1 MPLYAAGGLTT
12 VTASGAATLGIKAGA
27 ADIKVFEIAC
37 VLNAATA
44 TVAGLYRTTAV
55 GTNSATVTPTNEE
68 IATAAAALT
77 RCETAWSVQPT
88 LATVPVRT
96 AGAPAAIG
104 NFWVWQFL
112 EGLYIAAN
120 TSVIVRLEQLGSAL
134 RWHVSIRE

>member
-44 TVAGLYRTTAV
+44 TVAGLYRSTAA
-55 GTNSATVTPTNEE
+55 GTNSTTVTPTNEE
-68 IATAAAALT
+68 TATASAALT

-88 LATVPVRT
+88 LAAVPVRT
-96 AGAPAAIG
+96 AGAPAAVG
-104 NFWVWQFL
+104 NFWVWQFM
-112 EGLYIAAN
+112 EGLYLAAGS
-120 TSVIVRLEQLGSAL
+120 SVVVKLEQLSSAL
-134 RWHVSIRE
+134 RFHVVVRE